1 MLEAGLNGASVGV
14 ARDLSVGVAER
25 GDGVDRE
32 ARVAGVERVA
42 GIEKP
47 NVSASTPF
55 SPRAAGEVGR
65 RTGDKAP
72 L

>member
-25 GDGVDRE
+25 GEGVDRE
-32 ARVAGVERVA
+32 ARMAGVDRVAGVERMA

-47 NVSASTPF
+47 NVSSSTPF
-55 SPRAAGEVGR
+55 CP
-65 RTGDKAP
+65 
-72 L
+72 